1 MTDNQSPVEATHP
14 GAEGATKPK
23 RFRLWHKIVAGAV
36 VGFVGLIAL
45 VLVLA
50 TFATSGVSTT
60 SDEFVDHLLG
70 NDAPAAYAM
79 FSSEAKAQVPEDQ
92 FAAVVEQMSSV
103 LDSTAEQTS
112 KSVEGSTD
120 DGSTGV
126 VAYEIGSTDGTYVL
140 TVNLVQEEGDW
151 RVLNF
156 DNSRK

>member
-1 MTDNQSPVEATHP
+1 MTDNQSPVEATYP
-14 GAEGATKPK
+14 GAEDARKP
-23 RFRLWHKIVAGAV
+23 RFKLWHKIVGGVVAGL
-36 VGFVGLIAL
+36 VGLIAL
-45 VLVLA
+45 VLILA
-50 TFATSGVSTT
+50 TVATSGASTT

-79 FSSEAKAQVPEDQ
+79 FSSEAKTQVPEDQ
-92 FAAVVEQMSSV
+92 FAALVEQMSSV
-103 LDSTAEQTS
+103 LDDTAKQTS

-126 VAYEIGSTDGTYVL
+126 VAYEIDSTDGTYVL
-140 TVNLVQEEGDW
+140 TVNLVKEDGDW